1 MYKQKTIVVAADQ
14 DRHLH
19 LRTLDLRRHVQ
30 NQTLFWLNTGG
41 SKSLFETMKLCKHL
55 KHIHGWIVS
64 HRYRRGDAWFENK
77 TVIS

>member
-30 NQTLFWLNTGG
+30 NQTLFRANTGC
-41 SKSLFETMKLCKHL
+41 S
-55 KHIHGWIVS
+55 
-64 HRYRRGDAWFENK
+64 
-77 TVIS
+77 

>member
-30 NQTLFWLNTGG
+30 NQTLFWLNTGC
-41 SKSLFETMKLCKHL
+41 SKPLFQTMKLCKHL
-55 KHIHGWIVS
+55 KHIHGYKVTERY
-64 HRYRRGDAWFENK
+64 HRNDA
-77 TVIS
+77 